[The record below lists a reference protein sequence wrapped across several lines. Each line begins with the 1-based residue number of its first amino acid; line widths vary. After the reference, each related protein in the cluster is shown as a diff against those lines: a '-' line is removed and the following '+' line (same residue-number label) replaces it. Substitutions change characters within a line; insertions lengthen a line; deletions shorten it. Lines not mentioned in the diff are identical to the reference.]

1 MKDTNIIGQKKQ
13 RGVAPTSNFV
23 LYLVL
28 LAGALIFTQ
37 ALRAR
42 ASNILF
48 TFLLFLPLGSL
59 LYALTG
65 RAALRVQLL
74 TGSAEVAKRQP
85 YEYKMQLINESVIP
99 YPFVDAAL
107 YLPERES
114 VRCSLR
120 TVKLVMSPKAN
131 YTVSNVVSFPFRGQY
146 EIGVDC
152 LYVYDFLRLFRVRVD
167 ISQLETVSVLPRRL
181 DLELSRSGAVS
192 DSARKTRRDPNSYEK
207 IEISDIREYRLG
219 DPLKS
224 IHWKLSSKAE
234 DFIVKN
240 YDTGTSRETFVFC
253 DLSAHFPTEPPAV
266 TASVPQ
272 EGEEPEAADGARAS
286 EKSEKTQKIEKAGK
300 TQKSKKASKR
310 KKAVKAEQAE
320 QGDEPSAADAAPDTD
335 AVETATAAVDIERL
349 AEDRY
354 YNDMNEFCADGVV
367 ELAVAAAQNELRD
380 GCVCTLAWFDARS
393 EDGVYCFELH
403 DMFDLDTIF
412 RLIATAP
419 LTSQENDVTRLSG
432 LMKDAQDIKQ
442 MYVTAALDP
451 ESVRRLCALPCV
463 ANGASGAAE
472 VVFYDPEERYA
483 ERSQR
488 KLYIEGCREQ
498 LFSSGLRLIEG
509 RIDVGGAA
517 K

>member
-13 RGVAPTSNFV
+13 RGVSPTSNFV

-74 TGSAEVAKRQP
+74 TGSAEIAKRRP
-85 YEYKMQLINESVIP
+85 YEYKMRLINESVIP

-120 TVKLVMSPKAN
+120 TVKLAMSPRAD

-167 ISQLETVSVLPRRL
+167 ISQLETVCVLPRRL
-181 DLELSRSGAVS
+181 DLELSESGAVS

-234 DFIVKN
+234 DFIVKS

-253 DLSAHFPTEPPAV
+253 DMSAHFPTEPPAV
-266 TASVPQ
+266 TASVLPD
-272 EGEEPEAADGARAS
+272 GVEPEPTEDDRAV
-286 EKSEKTQKIEKAGK
+286 KKAK
-300 TQKSKKASKR
+300 KVKKSKKSANDGETGV
-310 KKAVKAEQAE
+310 VKASAE
-320 QGDEPSAADAAPDTD
+320 DGEKVDAASVQVESADAQ
-335 AVETATAAVDIERL
+335 VSVDIERL

-367 ELAVAAAQNELRD
+367 ELAVAAVQSELRD

-403 DMFDLDTIF
+403 DMLDLDTVF

-419 LTSQENDVTRLSG
+419 LTAPENDVTRLSG
-432 LMKDAQDIKQ
+432 LMKDAQDVKQ

-451 ESVRRLCALPCV
+451 ASVRRLCALPCV
-463 ANGASGAAE
+463 ANGVSGATE
-472 VVFYDPEERYA
+472 VIFYDPEERYA

-498 LFSSGLRLIEG
+498 LFSNGLRLIEG

>member
-1 MKDTNIIGQKKQ
+1 MKDTNIISQKRQK
-13 RGVAPTSNFV
+13 GVSLTSNFV
-23 LYLVL
+23 LYIVL
-28 LAGALIFTQ
+28 LVGALIFTQ

-48 TFLLFLPLGSL
+48 SFMVFLPLGSL

-85 YEYKMQLINESVIP
+85 YEYKMRLINESVIP

-114 VRCSLR
+114 VRCTLR
-120 TVKLVMSPKAN
+120 TVKLAMSPRAD

-152 LYVYDFLRLFRVRVD
+152 LYVYDFLRLFRVRVEID
-167 ISQLETVSVLPRRL
+167 SLETVTVLPRRL
-181 DLELSRSGAVS
+181 DLELSQSGAVS

-234 DFIVKN
+234 DFIVKS

-253 DLSAHFPTEPPAV
+253 DMSAHFPTEPPATPV
-266 TASVPQ
+266 MPETV
-272 EGEEPEAADGARAS
+272 EPD
-286 EKSEKTQKIEKAGK
+286 KDKH
-300 TQKSKKASKR
+300 
-310 KKAVKAEQAE
+310 AVKAKKAAKPKKAAE
-320 QGDEPSAADAAPDTD
+320 SADRDDKAAEARQTSER
-335 AVETATAAVDIERL
+335 AENEAAVDVERL
-349 AEDRY
+349 SEERY

-367 ELAVAAAQNELRD
+367 ELAVAAVQSELRD
-380 GCVCTLAWFDARS
+380 GCTCTLAWFDARS
-393 EDGVYCFELH
+393 EGGVYCFELH
-403 DMFDLDTIF
+403 DMFDLDAIF

-419 LTSQENDVTRLSG
+419 LTSPENDVTRLSG

-472 VVFYDPEERYA
+472 VVLYNPEERYA
-483 ERSQR
+483 ERAQR

-498 LFSSGLRLIEG
+498 LFSHGLRLIEG
-509 RIDVGGAA
+509 RIETGGAA